1 MNRSLVSIALNTS
14 PFPPILRTGRA
25 QTFFSIL
32 EKFTSTKK
40 YPMEYNFF
48 EKEIKNFHYSFRLEL
63 VEIR

>member
-25 QTFFSIL
+25 QTSFSTL

-48 EKEIKNFHYSFRLEL
+48 EKEIKNFHYSDS
-63 VEIR
+63 IRV